1 MKLQYISDSEGKTT
15 AVVIPIDQWNEMK
28 SRHIDLEDEND
39 FELTDE
45 MKSMLDE
52 RIATEDRSEFLSVEE
67 VQRRIREKYGI

>member
-28 SRHIDLEDEND
+28 SRHIDLEDEDD